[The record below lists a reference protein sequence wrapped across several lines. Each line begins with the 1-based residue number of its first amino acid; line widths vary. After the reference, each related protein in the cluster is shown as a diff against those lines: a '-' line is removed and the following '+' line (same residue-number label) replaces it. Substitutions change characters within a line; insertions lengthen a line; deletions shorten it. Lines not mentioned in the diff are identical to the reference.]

1 MTLFDRRAGREEGMG
16 FDLGGTDEDH
26 KKPKLPQILEPRNY
40 SEALKNTQYESNAP
54 NVATQLLGEGIVQR
68 GSHTI
73 CKPSGYGA
81 ASG

>member
-1 MTLFDRRAGREEGMG
+1 MG
-16 FDLGGTDEDH
+16 FDLDGTDEDH